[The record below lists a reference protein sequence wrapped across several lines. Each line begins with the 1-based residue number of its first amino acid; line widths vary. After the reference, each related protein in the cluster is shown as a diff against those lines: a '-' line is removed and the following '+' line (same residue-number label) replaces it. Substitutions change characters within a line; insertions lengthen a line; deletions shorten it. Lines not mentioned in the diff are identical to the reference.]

1 MYYMNNKLIYDYL
14 QKCQSEYTNFIIRYI
29 KTTVP
34 KNWMINSRMHLTRDQ
49 VAELLPHLQK
59 FVENDEL

>member
-1 MYYMNNKLIYDYL
+1 MYEYL
-14 QKCQSEYTNFIIRYI
+14 EQYQSTYTNFIIRYI

-59 FVENDEL
+59 FVETGEL